1 MEALNFLGLLGGVLS
16 TICFL
21 PQVIQ
26 AWKTK
31 STKDISLPMYLLLL
45 ASIIT
50 WIAYGFIRKDYPIV
64 ITNGTILLMTST
76 ILYLKLKYK

>member
-1 MEALNFLGLLGGVLS
+1 MEALNFLGLLGGILS

-31 STKDISLPMYLLLL
+31 STKDISLPMYLLLV

-50 WIAYGFIRKDYPIV
+50 WMTYGVIRQDYPIV
-64 ITNGTILLMTST
+64 FTNGTILLMTST
-76 ILYLKLKYK
+76 ILFLKLKYK